1 MQNCLPLT
9 FAMVAFAATVF
20 AEGPVEDRPAGVIG
34 FLKSGQH
41 VGMSSKEGTNSV
53 NLLVFDD
60 DEYAAALD
68 IARSRGEFV
77 DAELLSTK
85 HKIVR
90 NRLDAHLAKLRGE
103 VGDITS
109 SIRVYPLR
117 GMFIGTVR
125 SVGDDYVVMEYV
137 RVNKNDEVK
146 VKVVIN
152 KLAIARIYLDADP
165 ITFTSP

>member
-1 MQNCLPLT
+1 MQHCLPLT
-9 FAMVAFAATVF
+9 FAMVAFAATAF
-20 AEGPVEDRPAGVIG
+20 AEEPVERPPASLLG
-34 FLKSGQH
+34 FLKSGLH
-41 VGMSSKEGTNSV
+41 VGIKSDAGNNSV
-53 NLLVFDD
+53 NLLIFDD
-60 DEYAAALD
+60 DEHAVALD
-68 IARSRGEFV
+68 VARSRGEFV
-77 DAELLSTK
+77 DAESLSTK

-90 NRLDAHLAKLRGE
+90 RRLDSHLAKLRGE
-103 VGDITS
+103 IGDAKNA
-109 SIRVYPLR
+109 IRVYPLR